1 MTWSVK
7 CLLCIHVRSEYRH
20 LQSSVG
26 EVETRQSLE
35 LMGRCTEIASSR
47 LSARSWLK
55 EQGGVWL
62 KRILLLTWTYMHVYT
77 WTYVYTHTFYYPSG
91 FWYILFLA
99 FINFWDLEHQ
109 NLLLLFSQRTRLVL
123 FVLRLESRSPVF
135 LQVTGSQAL
144 CFSRCHVSVLLC
156 SVEELLGKTV
166 QVGSTFMHIVDC
178 KWVLLHIWS
187 FFTLWINF
195 VK

>member
-1 MTWSVK
+1 MIWSVK

-109 NLLLLFSQRTRLVL
+109 NLLLLFSQRTCLVL

-144 CFSRCHVSVLLC
+144 CFSRCRVSVLLC
-156 SVEELLGKTV
+156 GVEELLGKTV

>member
-1 MTWSVK
+1 MIWSVK

-166 QVGSTFMHIVDC
+166 QVGSTFMHIVDS

>member
-1 MTWSVK
+1 MIWSVK

-91 FWYILFLA
+91 FWCILFLA

-109 NLLLLFSQRTRLVL
+109 SLLLLFSQRTCLVL

-144 CFSRCHVSVLLC
+144 CFSRCRVSVLLC
-156 SVEELLGKTV
+156 GVEELLGKTV
-166 QVGSTFMHIVDC
+166 QVGSTFMHIVDS
-178 KWVLLHIWS
+178 KWVLLHTWS